1 MRNTTIRWVVALA
14 TVSIIGIIITQAY
27 WVRKAFDIKEKQ
39 FNQTVFI
46 ALKNVA
52 ERISKLNASLVN
64 HNPVNQ
70 LTSDYFVVN
79 VNDVMD
85 ANILE
90 HYLKEEFGK
99 RDLLLDYE
107 YGIYDCSSDKMVY
120 GNYVSHRQPNEKKAL
135 STNLPKYDEFVYY
148 FGVRFPNK
156 STYLAGQ
163 MDIWLFSS
171 FILLTVVV
179 FFAYTLWV
187 ILKQKRLSEIQR
199 DFINN
204 MTHEFK
210 TPISTI
216 AVSADLVCN
225 PKIAAQPEK
234 VQQYA
239 QIIKTQNVRLKD
251 QIEKVLQMAVMDK
264 GRMRLNCET
273 VALKAIVRDAVE
285 HFRLKNPD
293 ANITCDLPEEE
304 ACVWADKVHL
314 TNIIYNLMD
323 NATKYVAA
331 RPEIMVKLDLSDK
344 KLMLSVHDNGIGIE
358 KAHQRRIFDR
368 FYRVPTGNRHDVK
381 GFGLGL
387 NYVWII
393 VRAHGWKI
401 HLHSALGKGSIFS
414 IEMPRLLAKE
424 TSSPIIAETSPA

>member
-1 MRNTTIRWVVALA
+1 
-14 TVSIIGIIITQAY
+14 
-27 WVRKAFDIKEKQ
+27 
-39 FNQTVFI
+39 
-46 ALKNVA
+46 
-52 ERISKLNASLVN
+52 
-64 HNPVNQ
+64 
-70 LTSDYFVVN
+70 
-79 VNDVMD
+79 
-85 ANILE
+85 
-90 HYLKEEFGK
+90 
-99 RDLLLDYE
+99 
-107 YGIYDCSSDKMVY
+107 
-120 GNYVSHRQPNEKKAL
+120 
-135 STNLPKYDEFVYY
+135 
-148 FGVRFPNK
+148 
-156 STYLAGQ
+156 

-234 VQQYA
+234 IRQYA
-239 QIIKTQNVRLKD
+239 QIIKTQNIRLKD

-264 GRMRLNCET
+264 GRMRLNQEV
-273 VALKAIVRDAVE
+273 VALPAIVRDAVA
-285 HFRLKNPD
+285 HFRLKNSE
-293 ANITCDLPEEE
+293 AQITCDLPEEE
-304 ACVWADKVHL
+304 VGVWADKVHL

-323 NATKYVAA
+323 NATKYVATQ
-331 RPEIMVKLDLSDK
+331 PEIVVRLRQSAK
-344 KLMLSVHDNGIGIE
+344 KLIISVQDNGIGID
-358 KAHQRRIFDR
+358 KAHQGRIFER

-401 HLHSALGKGSIFS
+401 SLNSALGKGSTFS
-414 IEMPRLLAKE
+414 IEMPRLAQVQ
-424 TSSPIIAETSPA
+424 TSPRAVAETSPA